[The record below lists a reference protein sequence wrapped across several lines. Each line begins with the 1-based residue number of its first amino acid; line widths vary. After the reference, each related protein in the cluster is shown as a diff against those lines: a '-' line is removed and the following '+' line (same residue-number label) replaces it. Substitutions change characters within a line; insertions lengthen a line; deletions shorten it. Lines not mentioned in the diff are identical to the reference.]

1 MATTL
6 QARVEDLIGTVS
18 DSDALYDALTVG
30 SRFIIDMMPE
40 EVLEEN
46 SAETTV
52 TTSGLDITNARVHYA
67 HKNGYGARKV
77 PARFRAL
84 VQDSSSIYY
93 AVPTDPVQVVYG
105 GKIYVYPSGGSVY
118 KIDYPT
124 IASGAATNITGL
136 QSKLIQ
142 PVIYYASIQL
152 LFHAVNAIYDE
163 ITTLE
168 AAIPDAPDV
177 DTNVADPS
185 FTDTT
190 IAATLTSESLPTSP
204 EYGGTI
210 DSGLPEFDGSFTELA
225 TALDTEEDIDLAQAH
240 MNRITQYLGKYRADM
255 ENELNEFREELEIYN
270 RAYELKY
277 KMAEALLTV
286 AIKNQD
292 YILQKELAEFKSLL
306 DKNMAL
312 VQSYATE
319 VSAWSGQVKTKLE
332 VMASK
337 FNLMKE
343 LQAQLKILL
352 EVHLGVR

>member
-6 QARVEDLIGTVS
+6 QARIADLIGTQS
-18 DSDALYDALTVG
+18 DLDAVKDALTVG
-30 SRFIIDMMPE
+30 SRFIIDLMPD

-46 SAETTV
+46 SVEETV
-52 TTSGLDITNARVHYA
+52 TTSGLDITDARVHYA

-77 PARFRAL
+77 SARFKAL
-84 VQDSSSIYY
+84 VADSGSIYY

-105 GKIYVYPSGGSVY
+105 GKIYIYPSGGAVY
-118 KIDYPT
+118 KVDYPT
-124 IASGAATNITGL
+124 ISSVTATEITGI
-136 QSKLIQ
+136 QDKLIQ
-142 PVIYYASIQL
+142 PIVYYASIQL
-152 LFHAVNAIYDE
+152 LFHVINELYGG

-168 AAIPDAPDV
+168 SNIPDAPALED
-177 DTNVADPS
+177 VADPS

-190 IAATLTSESLPTSP
+190 IAATLSAESLPSSP
-204 EYGGTI
+204 VYGGTI
-210 DSGLPEFDGSFTELA
+210 DTGIPEFDGSFTELA
-225 TALDTEEDIDLAQAH
+225 TKLDTEEDITLSEAH
-240 MNRITQYLGKYRADM
+240 MGRLTQYLNKYRADM

-270 RAYELKY
+270 KAYELKY
-277 KMAEALLTV
+277 KMADELLTV

-292 YILQKELAEFKSLL
+292 HKLQKELAEYKSILE
-306 DKNMAL
+306 KNMAL
-312 VQSYATE
+312 TQSYATE
-319 VSAWSGQVKTKLE
+319 INAWIGQVKTKLE